1 MKQKTQNKERAK
13 SGKAKSSKTS
23 VLKFITHRPL
33 WLNILVG
40 FVLAVL
46 FFSMILLSLNWLTHH
61 NESKTVPSVT
71 GKSFEEAEQILR
83 KAGFDVEIQDSIY
96 TDTSKPRIVLKQV
109 PESDEVV
116 KVNRTVYL
124 TINRAVPPM
133 VEMPNLVG
141 YSFRN
146 AEMVLRNINIRI
158 GDTTFKPDFAKNSV
172 LEQWYNGE
180 LVKPGTKLRMGSK
193 INLVLG
199 DGVGKKEFVVP
210 VIVGLTYGEAKARL
224 EENGLG
230 IGAIVAG
237 GVKDTM
243 NAYIWKQNPER
254 FDEEKKVLR
263 IRPGQ
268 LIDVWLQVDK
278 PVKDTTENVPLS
290 PELFPH

>member
-1 MKQKTQNKERAK
+1 
-13 SGKAKSSKTS
+13 
-23 VLKFITHRPL
+23 
-33 WLNILVG
+33 
-40 FVLAVL
+40 
-46 FFSMILLSLNWLTHH
+46 
-61 NESKTVPSVT
+61 
-71 GKSFEEAEQILR
+71 
-83 KAGFDVEIQDSIY
+83 
-96 TDTSKPRIVLKQV
+96 
-109 PESDEVV
+109 
-116 KVNRTVYL
+116 
-124 TINRAVPPM
+124 
-133 VEMPNLVG
+133 
-141 YSFRN
+141 
-146 AEMVLRNINIRI
+146 
-158 GDTTFKPDFAKNSV
+158 
-172 LEQWYNGE
+172 
-180 LVKPGTKLRMGSK
+180 MGSK

-237 GVKDTM
+237 GVRDTM